1 MENYEKLGAFYLGR
15 IYDVKAGE
23 VKDDLLL
30 YDSKDLTTHAVCVGM
45 TGSGKTGLCVSLIEE
60 AAIDGIPAIIID
72 PKGDLGNLA
81 LTFPELRPEDF
92 LPWINPDE
100 ASNKGL
106 TPEEY
111 ASKQAALW
119 KKGIESW
126 GQDGSRIQRLKDAA
140 DVAIYT
146 PGSNAGIPVSILKS
160 FAAPDQSIIEDDD
173 LLSERISTTVSSLLG
188 LIGIDADPIQSKE
201 HILLSTILDHAWRQN
216 IDLDLAALIQQV
228 QSPPVTQIGVLDLES
243 FYPSKE
249 RFGLVMALNN
259 IIASPG
265 FATWL
270 KGVPLDIDKILYT
283 PSGKPR
289 IAIFSIAHLS
299 DPERMFFVAL
309 LMNQI
314 QSWMRSQ
321 SGTTS
326 LRALVYMDEIYGY
339 LPPTSN
345 PPSKKPLM
353 TMLKQA
359 RAFGVGLILATQNPV
374 DLDYK
379 ALSNAGTW
387 FVGRLQTERD
397 KNRLLD
403 GLDSVSTNGNKSFNR
418 KEIAK
423 TISSLDS
430 RVFLLNN
437 THEDAP
443 EIFHTRW
450 VLSYLRG
457 PITRDQIKKL
467 MDPIKD
473 RFLSTLEEKS
483 PNSAVAAPARG
494 GATGGA
500 IAKEPPLP
508 PDVRKFYLPVRGR
521 ASAGE
526 KLIYRPALLGI
537 ADILFS
543 NTRKKID
550 YSRDASYLTP
560 ITDDVIPVSWEDDAT
575 ELEIP
580 ANDLEKTPE
589 ADALFANLPPAAN
602 KSKNYTTWEKDFT
615 KWLYGTQKL
624 ELFKSPSLKEISK
637 IGESE
642 RDFRIRMQQK
652 AREKRDDEAE
662 DLRKKY
668 AKKIATLQER
678 LRKANAKI
686 EKQAEQAKKAKMD
699 TALSIGATLLG
710 AFTGRKILSQTNI
723 NKVKSAMRS
732 SGKALD
738 EGKDVERAQETA
750 KAIEEQIAAL
760 QAEFEA
766 ELAEIHEKIDP
777 MTEEL
782 EIILIKPKK
791 SDITVQLFSLVWTP
805 YWQDETGSISP
816 AY

>member
-1 MENYEKLGAFYLGR
+1 METYEKLGAFYLGR
-15 IYDVKAGE
+15 IYDVQAGE
-23 VKDDLLL
+23 TKDDLLL

-81 LTFPELRPEDF
+81 LTFPELKPNDF

-100 ASNKGL
+100 ANNKGL

-111 ASKQAALW
+111 ARKQAAMW

-160 FAAPDQSIIEDDD
+160 FAAPDTSILEDDD

-201 HILLSTILDHAWRQN
+201 HILLSTILNQAWRQKL
-216 IDLDLAALIQQV
+216 DLDLAALIQQV
-228 QSPPVTQIGVLDLES
+228 QSPPVTKIGILDLES
-243 FYPSKE
+243 FYPAKE

-270 KGVPLDIDKILYT
+270 KGVPLDINNILYT
-283 PSGKPR
+283 QEGKPR

-326 LRALVYMDEIYGY
+326 LRALIYMDEIYGY

-403 GLDSVSTNGNKSFNR
+403 GLDSVSSNGKKSFNR

-457 PITRDQIKKL
+457 PITRDQIKTL
-467 MDPIKD
+467 MDPVKK
-473 RFLSTLEEKS
+473 RFLPAKDETAPSQTK
-483 PNSAVAAPARG
+483 PAQTTAAKI
-494 GATGGA
+494 
-500 IAKEPPLP
+500 IASEPQLP
-508 PDVRKFYLPVRGR
+508 PNIQKLYIPVRG
-521 ASAGE
+521 STPAGK
-526 KLIYRPALLGI
+526 KLFYKPSLLGI

-543 NTRKKID
+543 NTKKKID
-550 YSRDASYLTP
+550 FSRDASYLTP
-560 ITDDVIPVSWEDDAT
+560 VTNNIIPVSWENAA

-589 ADALFANLPPAAN
+589 ANALFADLPPDAN
-602 KSKNYTTWEKDFT
+602 KSKSYTTWKKEFG

-624 ELFKSPSLKEISK
+624 ELFKSPSLKEISSV
-637 IGESE
+637 GESE

-652 AREKRDDEAE
+652 AREKRDEEAE
-662 DLRKKY
+662 TLRKKY

-678 LRKANAKI
+678 LRKANARI
-686 EKQAEQAKKAKMD
+686 EKQEEQAKKAKLD

-723 NKVKSAMRS
+723 NKAKSAMRS

-750 KAIEEQIAAL
+750 NAIKEQIAEL
-760 QAEFEA
+760 QTEFEN
-766 ELAEIHEKIDP
+766 EIAHIQEKIDP

-782 EIILIKPKK
+782 ETILIKPKK
-791 SDITVQLFSLVWTP
+791 SDITVRLLSLVWTP
-805 YWQDETGSISP
+805 YWKDDFGNITP
-816 AY
+816 AWE